1 MSSAATLLTLVRPR
15 YPERPETDAEG
26 RLDELGDR
34 IGGSLVRAARA
45 FRVLHSGFPARV
57 RACEAEFAGLDA
69 GALRERAREVG
80 KLLRRDGFA
89 PPLAARAFALISTAA
104 DRMLGMRPFDV
115 QLLGG
120 WVMLRGMLA
129 EMETGEGK
137 TLTATLPACAAAL
150 AGVHVH
156 VITVNDYLVTRDA
169 RLMRPV
175 YECLGLT
182 VGTVLEEQS
191 PPERQAAYGAN
202 VTYGTNKSIV
212 FDYLRDRITLG
223 QRSSALRLQVET
235 LGGEQARVRKL
246 LLRRLSFAIVDEAD
260 SVLIDEARTPLI
272 ISGPSQQ
279 DTAIYPRFAAPS
291 GEADEARVAEEGLGI
306 ARALD
311 EGEHYTVMRDERRVL
326 LTDEGRRRVEALCA
340 DLGGVWAGLM
350 RREELATQA
359 LAALHLFSRDEHYL
373 VREGKVEIIDEYTG
387 RTMPD
392 RSWERG
398 LHQLVEAKE
407 GCEVTAQ
414 KEPLARISYQRF
426 FRRYLHLCGM
436 TGTAK
441 EVSGELGAVYG
452 LPVARV
458 PTHRPS
464 ARKLLPG
471 RVEATEDAKWA
482 AIARRVQ
489 AVHSLGRPVLLGT
502 RSVAASERASRAL
515 DTLGLEHR
523 VLNAK
528 QDEEEAEIVSRAGE
542 AGRITIAT
550 NMAGRG
556 TDIKLAEGVAALG
569 GLHVILSERH
579 DSARIDRQLAG
590 RCARQGDP
598 GHYEEILS
606 LEDSI
611 MAMAG
616 GPIGLPVALLAKAM
630 PAAFGARA
638 LQVAQR
644 RAEKAHSRIRKAL
657 LKMDQ
662 KMGKTLAFSGS
673 SE

>member
-1 MSSAATLLTLVRPR
+1 MSSANALLTLVRPR
-15 YPERPETDAEG
+15 YPERAETQTEG
-26 RLDELGDR
+26 KLDEIGDR
-34 IGGSLVRAARA
+34 IGGALVRSARA
-45 FRVLHSGFPARV
+45 FRVLHSGFAATV
-57 RACEAEFAGLDA
+57 RENEPVFDALDA
-69 GALRERAREVG
+69 DALREQARELG
-80 KLLRRDGFA
+80 KLLRRDGFVPA
-89 PPLAARAFALISTAA
+89 VSARAFALVSTAA
-104 DRMLGMRPFDV
+104 HRSLGMRPFDV

-120 WVMLRGMLA
+120 WVMLQGMLA

-137 TLTATLPACAAAL
+137 TLTATLPACVAAL
-150 AGVHVH
+150 AGVPVH
-156 VITVNDYLVTRDA
+156 IITVNDYLVKRDA
-169 RLMRPV
+169 EVMRPL
-175 YECLGLT
+175 YESLGLT

-191 PPERQAAYGAN
+191 PPERQAAYGCN
-202 VTYGTNKSIV
+202 VTYGTNKTIV

-223 QRSSALRLQVET
+223 QRASPLRLQLEM
-235 LGGEQARVRKL
+235 LAGENARVRKL
-246 LLRRLSFAIVDEAD
+246 LMRGLSFAIVDEAD

-272 ISGPSQQ
+272 IS
-279 DTAIYPRFAAPS
+279 APS
-291 GEADEARVAEEGLGI
+291 GEADEARVATEGLGI
-306 ARALD
+306 ARALVEEVD
-311 EGEHYTVMRDERRVL
+311 YRVLRDERRVV
-326 LTDEGRRRVEALCA
+326 LTGEGRRHIEALCA
-340 DLGGVWAGLM
+340 ELGGVWSGLM
-350 RREELATQA
+350 RREELARQA
-359 LAALHLFSRDEHYL
+359 LSALFLFARDEHYL
-373 VREGKVEIIDEYTG
+373 VREGKVQIIDEYTG
-387 RTMPD
+387 RVMED

-414 KEPLARISYQRF
+414 KDPLARISYQRF

-436 TGTAK
+436 TGTAR
-441 EVSGELGAVYG
+441 EVAGELGAIYG

-458 PTHRPS
+458 PTHRRS

-471 RVEATEDAKWA
+471 RVVTTEAEKWTA
-482 AIARRVQ
+482 VARRVQ
-489 AVHSLGRPVLLGT
+489 AVHASGRPVLLGT
-502 RSVAASERASRAL
+502 RSVAASERASAAL
-515 DTLGLEHR
+515 TELGLEHR

-528 QDEEEAEIVSRAGE
+528 QDEEEAEIVSHAGE

-556 TDIKLAEGVAALG
+556 TDIKLAEGVADFG

-598 GHYEEILS
+598 GHYEELLS

-616 GPIGLPVALLAKAM
+616 GLTGTPVALLARLS
-630 PAAFGARA
+630 PRLFGALA
-638 LQVAQR
+638 LRVAQW
-644 RAEKAHSRIRKAL
+644 RAERAHTRIRKEL